1 MTIRRTLIATIGAA
15 FVGAAMLSAQ
25 SGPSVT
31 PTTTASNTT
40 YRGCVN
46 PGAGDKAFLL
56 TAAVEKGSKN
66 KDKVSLKLVA
76 GSEKIKIENFLSRD
90 VEVQGTLD
98 AAPASSGA
106 SENGETLRTFTVT
119 KITWKAD
126 YCG

>member
-1 MTIRRTLIATIGAA
+1 MNIRRTLVATIGAA

-25 SGPSVT
+25 SGPSAT

-40 YRGCVN
+40 FRGCVN

-56 TAAVEKGSKN
+56 TAAVEKGAKN

-90 VEVQGTLD
+90 VEVQGTIE
-98 AAPASSGA
+98 AAPASSG
-106 SENGETLRTFTVT
+106 SENGETLKTFTVT

>member
-1 MTIRRTLIATIGAA
+1 MNIRRTLVATIGAA

-31 PTTTASNTT
+31 PATTAGPTT

-46 PGAGDKAFLL
+46 PGVGDKAFLL
-56 TAAVEKGSKN
+56 TAAVEKGAKSKE
-66 KDKVSLKLVA
+66 KVSLKLVA
-76 GSEKIKIENFLSRD
+76 GSEKVKIENFLSRD
-90 VEVQGTLD
+90 VEVQGTLE
-98 AAPASSGA
+98 PAQASGS
-106 SENGETLRTFTVT
+106 SENGETLSTFKVT